1 MLLQPLVP
9 GRMRW
14 MHFRRLVCVLV
25 LSRSSLAMNTIL
37 TNFWQPREGMMIAE
51 TVEGGMISYS
61 IDVRPPSLSLASKPS
76 IN

>member
-1 MLLQPLVP
+1 MHLQPLVP

-14 MHFRRLVCVLV
+14 MHCRLLVRVLV
-25 LSRSSLAMNTIL
+25 LSRSSLAVVMVL
-37 TNFWQPREGMMIAE
+37 TNSWQPREGMKIAE

-61 IDVRPPSLSLASKPS
+61 TDVRLPSLSLAFKPS